1 MTAPSLAEAAVAVLA
16 CADPAEK
23 VRETLRMAALWQA
36 GGIDRIGAAAP
47 LDHPGRPAKPEILA
61 PNKMRRRG
69 TGGVAGRIALLHAL
83 AHIEF
88 NAIDLAWDI
97 VARFT
102 AEDLPKGFY
111 DDWVLVARQEAE
123 HFQALEELLQGLGS
137 GYGALP
143 AHGGLWQ
150 AADKTATDL
159 RARLAIVPM
168 TLEARALDTAPV
180 SIAKLDDPA
189 TVAVLSKIVA
199 EEVDHVA
206 AGVRWFNF
214 LCARDGRDPA
224 EAFQALVRQH
234 FPGGLKRPF
243 NAEARERAGMPAHYY
258 EPLAAAGN

>member
-1 MTAPSLAEAAVAVLA
+1 VTALSLAEAAVAVLA
-16 CADPAEK
+16 CADPAGK
-23 VRETLRMAALWQA
+23 VQATLRTAALWQSGA
-36 GGIDRIGAAAP
+36 IDRVGSAAP
-47 LDHPGRPAKPEILA
+47 PDHPGRPAQPEILP

-69 TGGVAGRIALLHAL
+69 TGGVAGRVALLHAL

-102 AEDLPKGFY
+102 AHDLPKGFY
-111 DDWVLVARQEAE
+111 DDWVLVAQQEAE
-123 HFQALEELLQGLGS
+123 HFQALEALLLVLGS

-180 SIAKLDDPA
+180 SIAKLDDAA
-189 TVAVLSKIVA
+189 TIAVLSKIVA

-206 AGVRWFNF
+206 AGVRWFDF
-214 LCARDGRDPA
+214 LCARDGCDPA
-224 EAFQALVRQH
+224 TTFQALVRAH
-234 FPGGLKRPF
+234 FPKGLKRPF
-243 NAEARERAGMPAHYY
+243 NTEARGRADMPAGYY
-258 EPLAAAGN
+258 EPLAAAEQ